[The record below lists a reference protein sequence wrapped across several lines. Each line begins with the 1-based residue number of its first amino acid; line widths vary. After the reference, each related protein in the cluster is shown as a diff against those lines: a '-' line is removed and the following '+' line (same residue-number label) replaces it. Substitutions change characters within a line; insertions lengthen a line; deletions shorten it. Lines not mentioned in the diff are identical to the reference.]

1 MSDQKREILNHQRIL
16 HYLWKREWEWPVGL
30 LRSLG
35 LIRVVTRK
43 RENLL
48 ATAPNWLGP
57 PRYRGFAITLRH
69 TTVGRTSLDEWSARR
84 RDLELTTHNKHPC
97 PGRTRTRHPS
107 KRAATDPRLDRAAI
121 AIGSQKMLH
130 IIMWYQ
136 WCDVTVINTH
146 AQMVL
151 SGVWFVRTTE
161 FRMLCPR

>member
-69 TTVGRTSLDEWSARR
+69 TTVGRTSLDE
-84 RDLELTTHNKHPC
+84 
-97 PGRTRTRHPS
+97 
-107 KRAATDPRLDRAAI
+107 
-121 AIGSQKMLH
+121 
-130 IIMWYQ
+130 
-136 WCDVTVINTH
+136 
-146 AQMVL
+146 
-151 SGVWFVRTTE
+151 
-161 FRMLCPR
+161 